1 MDAGH
6 LLTKMP
12 RIVSFDKETVNVKLI
27 LPRNYKST
35 LIRREYVFV
44 NTHLQVYM
52 HKKIIRPMPDP
63 CNDSRRSLVSH
74 KLPEH
79 SHHH

>member
-12 RIVSFDKETVNVKLI
+12 RIVSFDKETVNVKLS

-35 LIRREYVFV
+35 LVRVRILLK
-44 NTHLQVYM
+44 HLFEGIMNSLSFNKTQMY
-52 HKKIIRPMPDP
+52 HPLPNRS
-63 CNDSRRSLVSH
+63 NDI
-74 KLPEH
+74 P
-79 SHHH
+79 